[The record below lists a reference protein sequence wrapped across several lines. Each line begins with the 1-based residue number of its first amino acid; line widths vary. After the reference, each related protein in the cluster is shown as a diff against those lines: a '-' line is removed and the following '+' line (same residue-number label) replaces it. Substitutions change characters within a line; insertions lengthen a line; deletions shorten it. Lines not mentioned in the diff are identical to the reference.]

1 MRQRD
6 RAQVAILEPVLRER
20 GHESLDAALVTA
32 AASELGVSNLT
43 RLAEGGQKYVA
54 TGTRSGTTVVVKVVE
69 IASAHAGVT
78 LARAEREVDLLRRID
93 HPNVVRA
100 LSDLRQISAGRGR
113 GATWLEEYLEGEDL
127 ETKLNVPWDWP
138 DTATM
143 ALQVARGL
151 GALHR
156 EHAVHRDLSPRNI
169 RCLRDGTFK
178 IMDPGLARHL
188 ERSSLTGV
196 FQPGTPG
203 YMTPEHVAGLARPI
217 PASDV
222 FGVGILMYQ
231 ALTGDLPFAI
241 GTDFDAYRTQLRDG
255 QASPIKAARNDLID
269 EQAAIVDTCLQ
280 RQSGRRYL
288 DGDELVS
295 ALEAL

>member
-1 MRQRD
+1 MD
-6 RAQVAILEPVLRER
+6 R
-20 GHESLDAALVTA
+20 SLIA
-32 AASELGVSNLT
+32 AAATELGVSNLS

-54 TGTRSGTTVVVKVVE
+54 VGTRAGLTVVVKVVE
-69 IASAHAGVT
+69 IGSAHAGVT
-78 LARAEREVDLLRRID
+78 LERAEREVDLLRRIN

-100 LSDLRQISAGRGR
+100 LSELRRISTGGAQ

-127 ETKLNVPWDWP
+127 ETKLNVPWDWS
-138 DTATM
+138 TTETM
-143 ALQVARGL
+143 ASEVARGL
-151 GALHR
+151 SALHS
-156 EHAVHRDLSPRNI
+156 EHAVHRDLSPKNI

-188 ERSSLTGV
+188 ERSSLTGF

-222 FGVGILMYQ
+222 FGVGILMYK
-231 ALTGDLPFAI
+231 ALTGDLPFPI
-241 GTDFDAYRTQLRDG
+241 GTDFDAYRTHLRDG
-255 QASPIKAARNDLID
+255 QASRIQTVRSDLSD
-269 EQAAIVDTCLQ
+269 EQATIVDTCLQ

-288 DGDELVS
+288 DGSELAS